1 MEVRPCLQVG
11 ARGCIGEDDRGALA
25 YRWARVGVQVKTIE
39 VRITTIYSNDQ
50 PVLIDIET
58 EARHLNEPLLV
69 GFSNDKKKTKSEKK
83 ELHEIILQMEADLG
97 SHDDHHDDDALYDD
111 DYEFF
116 DDYDHYDDQG
126 NRARRDVSSAGRS
139 VHRNRNST
147 IQHKKD
153 LIRRIQQQIEKLE
166 ESDDDAMKP
175 SRHRRQRRSL
185 RKRRNLCRRR
195 KLLVNFR
202 DIKWH
207 KWIIQPTHFE
217 VSIKRML
224 TRPIYTL

>member
-1 MEVRPCLQVG
+1 MHVHVKTTLEVRDCLQVG
-11 ARGCIGEDDRGALA
+11 TRGNIGEDYRRTPDC
-25 YRWARVGVQVKTIE
+25 RWARVGVQVKTIE

-69 GFSNDKKKTKSEKK
+69 VFSNDKKKTKSEKK

-97 SHDDHHDDDALYDD
+97 APHDDDDALYDD

-116 DDYDHYDDQG
+116 DDYDHYDDQS

-139 VHRNRNST
+139 VPRSRNST
-147 IQHKKD
+147 IQRKKD

-166 ESDDDAMKP
+166 E
-175 SRHRRQRRSL
+175 
-185 RKRRNLCRRR
+185 
-195 KLLVNFR
+195 
-202 DIKWH
+202 
-207 KWIIQPTHFE
+207 
-217 VSIKRML
+217 
-224 TRPIYTL
+224 